1 MNERFVQESDRMVR
15 IDVDG
20 GVWLKPGAAIA
31 YRGNIRF
38 ERRPTLGAESLIDA
52 ALRELAPIVRGSG
65 QGRLY
70 CGRHG
75 AHLRIVRLTG
85 ESINVVSDELVAF
98 EDTLVF
104 EPHVVSHG
112 VGIAAGGLITVKLS
126 GHGAIAVASHGE
138 PLTLQVTPGDP
149 VSTDPHATI
158 AWSGDLTPAL
168 KTDLNWRSLF
178 QHGGHEPVQMFFAGN
193 GYVMVQ
199 PFEDPRR
206 IASQLGALQKLSSLV
221 AG

>member
-1 MNERFVQESDRMVR
+1 MNERFVQESDRMLR

-20 GVWLKPGAAIA
+20 GVWLKPGAAVA

-38 ERRPTLGAESLIDA
+38 ERLPTIGAHSIVDA
-52 ALRELAPIVRGSG
+52 ALRELAPIVRGFG
-65 QGRLY
+65 KGRLY
-70 CGRHG
+70 CANHG
-75 AHLRIVRLTG
+75 AHLRIVRLAG
-85 ESINVVSDELVAF
+85 ETINVVSEELVAF

-126 GHGAIAVASHGE
+126 GHGAIALASHGE
-138 PLTLQVTPGDP
+138 PLTLEVTPGDP

-178 QHGGHEPVQMFFAGN
+178 QHGGHEPVQMFFEGN

-199 PFEDPRR
+199 PFEDARR
-206 IASQLGALQKLSSLV
+206 VSFQPGALQKLTSLV
-221 AG
+221 GG

>member
-1 MNERFVQESDRMVR
+1 MSERFVQESERMLR

-31 YRGNIRF
+31 YRGNVRF
-38 ERRPTLGAESLIDA
+38 ERLPTLGAGSVVEA
-52 ALRELAPIVRGSG
+52 ALRELAPLVRGFG

-70 CGRHG
+70 CGHHG
-75 AHLRIVRLTG
+75 AHLRVVRLIG
-85 ESINVVSDELVAF
+85 ETINVVSDDLVAF
-98 EDTLVF
+98 EDTLRF
-104 EPHVVSHG
+104 EPHVVANG
-112 VGIAAGGLITVKLS
+112 VGLAAGGLITVKLS
-126 GHGAIAVASHGE
+126 GQGAVALASHGE
-138 PLTLQVTPGDP
+138 PLTLQVAPGDP

-168 KTDLNWRSLF
+168 KTDLGWRSLF
-178 QHGGHEPVQMFFAGN
+178 KHGGHEPVQMFFAGN

-206 IASQLGALQKLSSLV
+206 MSFQLGALQKLSSLV

>member
-1 MNERFVQESDRMVR
+1 MLR

-31 YRGNIRF
+31 YRGTIKF
-38 ERRPTLGAESLIDA
+38 ERLATLGAGSLVDA
-52 ALRELAPIVRGSG
+52 ALRELAPIVRGYG

-70 CGRHG
+70 CGLHG
-75 AHLRIVRLTG
+75 AHVRIVRLTG
-85 ESINVVSDELVAF
+85 ETMNVVSEDLIAF
-98 EDTLVF
+98 EDTLHF

-112 VGIAAGGLITVKLS
+112 LGIAAGGLITIKLS
-126 GHGAIAVASHGE
+126 GHGSMAVASHGE
-138 PLTLQVTPGDP
+138 PLTLRVTPDDP
-149 VSTDPHATI
+149 LSTDPHATI

-178 QHGGHEPVQMFFAGN
+178 GHGGHEPVQMFFEGD
-193 GYVMVQ
+193 GDVIVQ

-206 IASQLGALQKLSSLV
+206 ISFKLGAMEKLSSLV

>member
-1 MNERFVQESDRMVR
+1 MLR
-15 IDVDG
+15 IEVDG

-38 ERRPTLGAESLIDA
+38 ERLPTLDAHSVVDA

-65 QGRLY
+65 RGRLY
-70 CGRHG
+70 CGHHG
-75 AHLRIVRLTG
+75 AHVRLVQLAG
-85 ESINVVSDELVAF
+85 EAINVTAHDLIAF
-98 EDTLVF
+98 EDSLQF
-104 EPHVVSHG
+104 EPHVVAHG
-112 VGIAAGGLITVKLS
+112 IGIAAGGLITMRLS
-126 GHGAIAVASHGE
+126 GHGSIALASHGE
-138 PLTLQVTPGDP
+138 PLTLPVTPGDP

-178 QHGGHEPVQMFFAGN
+178 HHGGREPVQMFFEGN

-206 IASQLGALQKLSSLV
+206 ISFGLGSLQKLSSLV
-221 AG
+221 GG